1 MIAETDDV
9 TVTRFALTVDPSRQW
24 VRVLR
29 LTASGDRGDLERAFS
44 VDLSTLDASH
54 PIEVEF
60 FFGADGAL

>member
-29 LTASGDRGDLERAFS
+29 LTASGDRGDLERAFRARREF
-44 VDLSTLDASH
+44 DLSFH
-54 PIEVEF
+54 V
-60 FFGADGAL
+60 GRMV